1 MIKIIRFSNR
11 QFEINIMDFFHTNV
25 LSITLGPSG
34 NFPLKNALLSIV
46 QIVYRVGLKYIF
58 TFRVGCG
65 DGGKKL
71 KRKYF

>member
-34 NFPLKNALLSIV
+34 NFPLKNALLYIV
-46 QIVYRVGLKYIF
+46 QIVYRMVLNIF
-58 TFRVGCG
+58 LLSEWVVEMVV
-65 DGGKKL
+65 KN
-71 KRKYF
+71 